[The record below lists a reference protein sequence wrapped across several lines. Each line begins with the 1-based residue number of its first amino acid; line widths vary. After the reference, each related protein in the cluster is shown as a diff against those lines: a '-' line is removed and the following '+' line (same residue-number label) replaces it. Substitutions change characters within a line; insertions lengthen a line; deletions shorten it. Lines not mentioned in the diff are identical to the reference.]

1 MEWINDVSKKAR
13 DVMDDLGNF
22 GPTVNAL
29 NREVKGY
36 KMDSNTGDCG
46 KQYYSSDDLRN
57 IAAGC
62 TEVADWLDKRA
73 EISKSEGIGNG

>member
-1 MEWINDVSKKAR
+1 MEWINDVSQKAR
-13 DVMDDLGNF
+13 DVMDALGNF

-36 KMDSNTGDCG
+36 TMDSNTGDCG
-46 KQYYSSDDLRN
+46 KAYYSSDDLRN

-62 TEVADWLDKRA
+62 IEVADWLDKRA
-73 EISKSEGIGNG
+73 DIAKATGAPHA